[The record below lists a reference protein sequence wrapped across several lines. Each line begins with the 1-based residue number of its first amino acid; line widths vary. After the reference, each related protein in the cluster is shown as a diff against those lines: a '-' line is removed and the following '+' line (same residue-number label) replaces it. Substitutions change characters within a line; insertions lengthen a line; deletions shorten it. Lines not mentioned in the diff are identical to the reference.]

1 MLGTVFVETPEEHR
15 LFLDSLDKPPPGL
28 SPEQWGEKLFVA
40 NGCPTCHGAG
50 GSGQVGGAKSPGPKL
65 VAVFGHSVDLVGAPS
80 VMADE
85 NYIRES
91 ILRPNAK
98 IVAGYQTV
106 AMPPFVFKDPQIEA
120 LTAYIK
126 GLK

>member
-1 MLGTVFVETPEEHR
+1 LTAGTATV
-15 LFLDSLDKPPPGL
+15 
-28 SPEQWGEKLFVA
+28 
-40 NGCPTCHGAG
+40 
-50 GSGQVGGAKSPGPKL
+50 
-65 VAVFGHSVDLVGAPS
+65 
-80 VMADE
+80 DE
-85 NYIRES
+85 NYVRES